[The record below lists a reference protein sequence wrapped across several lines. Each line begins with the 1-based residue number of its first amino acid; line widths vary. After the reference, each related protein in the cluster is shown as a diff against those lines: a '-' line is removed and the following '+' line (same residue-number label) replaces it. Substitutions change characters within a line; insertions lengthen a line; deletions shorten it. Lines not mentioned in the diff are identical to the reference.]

1 MIKETKFNYKK
12 YYSNKNLLSINQ
24 DSKTVKGTKKGYLT
38 GILYLAPHKTTSINT
53 CPKASKGCSDACIYI
68 QGRGKFSTVQQARI
82 RKTNYFKDDRN
93 NFMLDLYKSIT
104 KLIKKANNLNLIPVV
119 RLNGTSDLR
128 WENIRF
134 NYNGKHKTIFQAF
147 PTVQFYDYTKFE
159 LKTKRWDNLPSNYD
173 LTFSLSEENSLAAYE
188 LLLSGQRVAMVYR
201 DKLPG
206 KQIFKTKDLITEF
219 NVINADETDLRFK
232 DGKGVICGLI
242 AKGTGKQDATGFVKD
257 NNIINI

>member
-38 GILYLAPHKTTSINT
+38 GILYLAPHKN
-53 CPKASKGCSDACIYI
+53 
-68 QGRGKFSTVQQARI
+68 
-82 RKTNYFKDDRN
+82 DRN

-104 KLIKKANNLNLIPVV
+104 KLIKKADNLNLIPVV

-159 LKTKRWDNLPSNYD
+159 LNTKRWDNLPSNYD

-201 DKLPG
+201 DKLPS
-206 KQIFKTKDLITEF
+206 KQIFKSKDLMTEF

-232 DGKGVICGLI
+232 DGKGLICGLI
-242 AKGTGKQDATGFVKD
+242 AKGSGKQDATGFVKD